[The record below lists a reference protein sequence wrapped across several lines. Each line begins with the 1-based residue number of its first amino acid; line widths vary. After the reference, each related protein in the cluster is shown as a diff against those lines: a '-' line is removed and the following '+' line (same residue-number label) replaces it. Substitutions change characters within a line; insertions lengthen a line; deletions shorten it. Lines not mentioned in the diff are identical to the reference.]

1 MTSMRRTAI
10 ALEYADPGVPRV
22 TAKGVG
28 PVAERIIETARAA
41 GVAVEENPAL
51 AEALSH
57 VELDDEIPE
66 ALYRAVAQVILFVLR
81 STGKLGPATQAPNG
95 ERSSGPL
102 TAR

>member
-1 MTSMRRTAI
+1 MTSMRRTAV
-10 ALEYADPGVPRV
+10 ALEYAHAGVPRV
-22 TAKGVG
+22 TAKGIG
-28 PVAERIIETARAA
+28 PVADRIVETARAA

-81 STGKLGPATQAPNG
+81 SSGKLGSREA
-95 ERSSGPL
+95 GPDR
-102 TAR
+102 TDRPVR